1 MTKILLQEFV
11 AEPTCAIGQIPPVT
25 DALDADWVIFLD
37 GDVTNTDASNII
49 DFKKFQDEYTYEDYL
64 MNFELIDQL
73 FETCLSLQE
82 KLMQAQEVVTKLQKH

>member
-82 KLMQAQEVVTKLQKH
+82 KLMQAQELVSKLQKH

>member
-25 DALDADWVIFLD
+25 DALDAEWVIFLD

-49 DFKKFQDEYTYEDYL
+49 DFKKYQDEYTYEDYL

-73 FETCLSLQE
+73 FETCLSLKE
-82 KLMQAQEVVTKLQKH
+82 KLMQAQEVVSKLQKH

>member
-25 DALDADWVIFLD
+25 DAFDAEWVIFLD

-64 MNFELIDQL
+64 KNFELIDQL

-82 KLMQAQEVVTKLQKH
+82 KLIQAQEVVTKLQKH